1 MFSIIDNEIKVNFEI
16 LGGTTTQAAAV
27 QGPPGVGGQTPVQSS
42 ATGTGTGTGPSAEQ
56 LANGLVEYGLTLD
69 NFKALMNVTEVK
81 AVLDRENVTVDIFK
95 AAAMK
100 GGSLDDALFKDIQ
113 LPLIGGVSV
122 DDFVKEVYV
131 AAIRAG
137 KASLV
142 SGMMNAKSDAWLS
155 KYNQVG
161 DLSGSNAEM
170 NEITRRVNGV
180 LQVKNPT
187 TGKYDSLDD
196 YWKTSGQSNGAKQS
210 LASLKCFMEG
220 ESMWNDDGSAA
231 GNSECVNALKS
242 KDLWKTTVADMHP
255 KEVFSILKSAGFKG
269 ENSSDGKVRCQSYD
283 SWRSSLNENQKKEL
297 GITATST
304 QFVNANFLKNLVAF
318 VNANP
323 NILNA
328 GDLGL
333 NAPLDSYGVRAATH
347 NKRVDHSFDD
357 LRYRINSAY
366 DTVRFR
372 VHGLTGAL
380 PMGFNPFSH
389 AGGAPS
395 FLFPSKSGN
404 KVENLPRFSAQLRT
418 IYKSMVSRLR
428 VKNKTLAE
436 TTKTNIEKIFSS
448 LEKHEQEAVVLI
460 TQLEKYNLVNG
471 SNRNPAEISDAAM
484 TKAVDN
490 FEKTMGKLRK
500 RSINIIDIESVLNTA
515 VNDAESA
522 QSNFGSL

>member
-16 LGGTTTQAAAV
+16 LGGTGAGAPPAAMGLPSAV
-27 QGPPGVGGQTPVQSS
+27 KAS
-42 ATGTGTGTGPSAEQ
+42 GTGVKPTPEV
-56 LANGLVEYGLTLD
+56 LAKGLVDAGLTLD
-69 NFKALMNVTEVK
+69 NFQALMKVKEV
-81 AVLDRENVTVDIFK
+81 NDIFNDEGVNEEIFK
-95 AAAMK
+95 NAVAMQ

-113 LPLIGGVSV
+113 LPLIGGAPTVEA
-122 DDFVKEVYV
+122 FIRAIYLAAV
-131 AAIRAG
+131 AAG

-142 SGMMNAKSDAWLS
+142 RHLIGAKSSDAWLS
-155 KYNQVG
+155 DYNQVG

-220 ESMWNDDGSAA
+220 ESMWEDDGSAA
-231 GNSECVNALKS
+231 DNKCVDALL
-242 KDLWKTTVADMHP
+242 DENLWATTAAEVAKMHP

-372 VHGLTGAL
+372 VHGLTGAF
-380 PMGFNPFSH
+380 PMGFNLFSH
-389 AGGAPS
+389 KGGAPG
-395 FLFPSKSGN
+395 FLFPARSGN
-404 KVENLPRFSAQLRT
+404 KVENLPKFSAQLRS
-418 IYKSMVSRLR
+418 IYKSMVARLR
-428 VKNKTLAE
+428 SRRKTLAKSTE
-436 TTKTNIEKIFSS
+436 DQIEKIFSS
-448 LEKHEQEAVVLI
+448 LERHENEAVVLV
-460 TQLEKYNLVNG
+460 TTLEKYYLTNG
-471 SNRNPAEISDAAM
+471 SNRNPEVVSDAAM
-484 TKAVDN
+484 KKAVEN

-500 RSINIIDIESVLNTA
+500 RSINIVDIESVLNTA
-515 VNDAESA
+515 VNDAESV
-522 QSNFGSL
+522 QSNLVLQ

>member
-16 LGGTTTQAAAV
+16 LGGAIAAAAA
-27 QGPPGVGGQTPVQSS
+27 QAQSPAQSPVQSS
-42 ATGTGTGTGPSAEQ
+42 ATGPSGVQ
-56 LANGLVEYGLTLD
+56 LANGLVAAGLTLAQ
-69 NFKALMNVTEVK
+69 FKELMEIDKVKNIMVT
-81 AVLDRENVTVDIFK
+81 NGVTDDIFK
-95 AAAMK
+95 AAAAGMQ

-113 LPLIGGVSV
+113 LPLIGGVYPTV
-122 DDFVKEVYV
+122 PDFVKAIYV
-131 AAIRAG
+131 TAIAAG

-142 SGMMNAKSDAWLS
+142 RHLIGAKSSDAWLS
-155 KYNQVG
+155 DYNQVG

-220 ESMWNDDGSAA
+220 ESMWEDDGSAA
-231 GNSECVNALKS
+231 DNKCVDALL
-242 KDLWKTTVADMHP
+242 DENLWATTAAEVAKMHP

-372 VHGLTGAL
+372 VHGLTGAF
-380 PMGFNPFSH
+380 PMGFNLFSH
-389 AGGAPS
+389 KGGAPG
-395 FLFPSKSGN
+395 FLFPARSGN
-404 KVENLPRFSAQLRT
+404 KVENLPKFSAQLRS
-418 IYKSMVSRLR
+418 IYKSMVARLR
-428 VKNKTLAE
+428 SRRKTLAKSTE
-436 TTKTNIEKIFSS
+436 DQIEKIFSS
-448 LEKHEQEAVVLI
+448 LERHENEAVVLV
-460 TQLEKYNLVNG
+460 TTLEKYYLTNG
-471 SNRNPAEISDAAM
+471 SNRNPEVVSDAAM
-484 TKAVDN
+484 KKAVEN

-500 RSINIIDIESVLNTA
+500 RSINIVDIESVLNTA
-515 VNDAESA
+515 VNDAESV
-522 QSNFGSL
+522 QSNLVLQ